1 MRENY
6 KQFAEMIENRTALPS
21 SNYFN
26 FTLLL
31 DDIMGPGPA
40 LSPRGP
46 PAFDFKTGAFSDAS
60 TDAGSERSN
69 RGSLISS
76 PAKSEESQLLRGVLG
91 RDRLVNEFECGEREE
106 TEEEPV
112 KTRFSLSECF
122 RVGGSR
128 RREVPRLRVSGSGLG
143 VRRPRVFGG
152 AQLKGCLKG
161 RHFQRLA
168 RKLKRAFEK
177 GRLVSS

>member
-1 MRENY
+1 
-6 KQFAEMIENRTALPS
+6 MIENRTALPS

-31 DDIMGPGPA
+31 DDIMGPAPVLPA
-40 LSPRGP
+40 RCPSPS
-46 PAFDFKTGAFSDAS
+46 DFKINAFSDAS
-60 TDAGSERSN
+60 TDAGSESSN

-76 PAKSEESQLLRGVLG
+76 PEKCGENDLVRGGLG
-91 RDRLVNEFECGEREE
+91 RDRLVNEFQCDEVE
-106 TEEEPV
+106 TAEPV

-122 RVGGSR
+122 KVSESVKTLR
-128 RREVPRLRVSGSGLG
+128 PRLRVSVSGLG
-143 VRRPRVFGG
+143 AGRPRVFKG

-168 RKLKRAFEK
+168 RKLKRVFEK
-177 GRLVSS
+177 GRLVSC